1 MDTTIKQINS
11 FAPIINKDCTTLILG
26 SMPGIESL
34 RKNEYYGYKNN
45 TFWRIMFRLFDEE
58 YSDNYTVKKQLLL
71 ENNIALWDVIKSCER
86 DGSLDS
92 NIIRDK
98 PNDFEG
104 LYREYPN
111 IKHIF
116 FNGTKAYKTYISKI
130 RLDDKRKFTKLPST
144 SPAHA
149 MKFEKKLNDWRIIK
163 DFQYIQSKIT

>member
-26 SMPGIESL
+26 SMPGNESL

-45 TFWRIMFRLFDEE
+45 AFWKIIFALFDAD
-58 YSDNYTVKKQLLL
+58 YINDYNIKTQLLL
-71 ENNIALWDVIKSCER
+71 DNNIALWDVIRSCER

-92 NIIRDK
+92 NIRKDE
-98 PNDFEG
+98 PNDFDG
-104 LYREYPN
+104 LYSEYPN

-130 RLDDKRKFTKLPST
+130 GFDERHNFTKLAST

-149 MKFEKKLNDWRIIK
+149 VKFEKKLNDWRIIK
-163 DFQYIQSKIT
+163 DL